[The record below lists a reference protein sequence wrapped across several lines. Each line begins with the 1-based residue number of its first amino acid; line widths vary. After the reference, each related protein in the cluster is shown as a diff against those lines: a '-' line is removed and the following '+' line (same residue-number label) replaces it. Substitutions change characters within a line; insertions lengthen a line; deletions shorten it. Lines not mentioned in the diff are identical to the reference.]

1 MTAEI
6 VETVQPVRFP
16 KERGG
21 LWKRERERKAGQQ
34 HTGIVHRMP
43 QQIFLQS
50 VQN

>member
-1 MTAEI
+1 MTHLPVCER
-6 VETVQPVRFP
+6 QPLWEGS
-16 KERGG
+16 ERSK
-21 LWKRERERKAGQQ
+21 LLILSPPLGQQ